1 MIEVSLRGYGK
12 IGLVILGLS
21 AEVAALRVH
30 YRHIRYN
37 QTSVSDFKQDEVAL
51 ALMQV
56 IRSVAFDEDSEAN
69 SMTTIS
75 LDSSTTV
82 DEISNITSL
91 HNTVNCFQPGITKG
105 VLM

>member
-1 MIEVSLRGYGK
+1 M
-12 IGLVILGLS
+12 ILGLG

-30 YRHIRYN
+30 HRHIRYK
-37 QTSVSDFKQDEVAL
+37 QTSILAFNQHEIAL

-69 SMTTIS
+69 STITIS

-82 DEISNITSL
+82 DEISKITCL
-91 HNTVNCFQPGITKG
+91 HNSKVLISGITRR
-105 VLM
+105 VLISK